1 MAKAISLG
9 PLSQIPTGEGRTFK
23 IGDTRVAVFRTHKDM
38 VYATQAECP
47 HRMGPL
53 ADGMLGGTTLV
64 CPLHDWMFDLT
75 TGESLNGTCGIWRRA
90 HRRRVD
96 WCCRA
101 TSAVPGGFPNTGRV
115 QHTRRTLQE
124 EPDAGIDRKRPEQS
138 RGDRAASWRQ

>member
-75 TGESLNGTCGIWRRA
+75 TGESLNGTCGIKTYA
-90 HRRRVD
+90 THIGPDGNIVVEIEPGGQT
-96 WCCRA
+96 RA
-101 TSAVPGGFPNTGRV
+101 TGDLATGAPSPG
-115 QHTRRTLQE
+115 
-124 EPDAGIDRKRPEQS
+124 
-138 RGDRAASWRQ
+138 